1 MSDVIGIRR
10 PEDRGYAA
18 LRNSA
23 DSGNR
28 LPATRRIE
36 TVLDITGARE
46 RSPAA
51 RLACI
56 MRGFD
61 RYAVNATSFA

>member
-1 MSDVIGIRR
+1 MAEYGEWNRKETAR
-10 PEDRGYAA
+10 LLPCPPAA
-18 LRNSA
+18 TPPPR
-23 DSGNR
+23 GNR

-51 RLACI
+51 RLDGDTSSP
-56 MRGFD
+56 MRYF
-61 RYAVNATSFA
+61 RM